1 MSSRLV
7 GSRVHVSIVVIV
19 VIGYFDVRGGGGE
32 VVVVLVVVIVR
43 VRAVVVV
50 DIVHRDG
57 SGRATHRC
65 HHHHRECEGSGN
77 GTNRCRCHLCVHPCG
92 TRTRDPRGLATPMTK
107 PRPGRRQRARRHVV
121 DIDFDAREEKSTVHT
136 LAHDRA
142 AVPTSLYPRADWH
155 THQSTYAR
163 WPGKWSASNH
173 ASH

>member
-65 HHHHRECEGSGN
+65 YHHHRE
-77 GTNRCRCHLCVHPCG
+77 
-92 TRTRDPRGLATPMTK
+92 
-107 PRPGRRQRARRHVV
+107 
-121 DIDFDAREEKSTVHT
+121 
-136 LAHDRA
+136 
-142 AVPTSLYPRADWH
+142 
-155 THQSTYAR
+155 
-163 WPGKWSASNH
+163 
-173 ASH
+173 